1 MYIHSSDKDTIMH
14 ISVFMYLVK
23 KESQCQYCVEK
34 LRQLSLSDANK
45 PTKFE
50 HQMEKSKS
58 DLFNF
63 PLGR

>member
-1 MYIHSSDKDTIMH
+1 MDVVCNSNRNT
-14 ISVFMYLVK
+14 SVFMYLVK

-34 LRQLSLSDANK
+34 LRQLSQSDANK

-63 PLGR
+63 PLSAGR

>member
-1 MYIHSSDKDTIMH
+1 MD
-14 ISVFMYLVK
+14 LVK

-34 LRQLSLSDANK
+34 LKQLKQADSNR

-50 HQMEKSKS
+50 HQMERSKS

-63 PLGR
+63 PLSAGR